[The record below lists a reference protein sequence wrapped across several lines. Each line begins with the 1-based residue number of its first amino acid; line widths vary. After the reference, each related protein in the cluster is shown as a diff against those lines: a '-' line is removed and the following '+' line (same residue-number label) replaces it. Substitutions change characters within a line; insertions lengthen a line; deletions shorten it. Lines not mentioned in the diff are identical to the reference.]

1 MEKTFDIIGLATPG
15 QDLVIE
21 LEKMPREVSSK
32 MYDCCFQGG
41 GWVAT
46 ALCAA
51 GNLGMRASFCGVVG
65 DDIFG
70 KMIAEDFRFNHVDT
84 SHLIVEKGKR
94 SNFCVCIT
102 ERADKNK
109 TIISRPGECREV
121 EPADIDEAYIRSA
134 RMLHVGFV
142 NAGVR
147 KAADCIHAAGG
158 RVSVDAAYY
167 QPYVYENYDIFDIF
181 IGSEYY
187 FNGLAAEI
195 FSRDASH
202 LTDAEKFAVMRYVQE
217 RGPDIV
223 IFTFGADGC
232 MGVYG
237 ENTFALPAMEV
248 AVVDTTGAGDVFH
261 GAFDTAFLNGM
272 DVVSAARFATGV
284 SSIKCTQMGGRA
296 GIPDRVT
303 LEKFLETGE
312 IDRAAIEKRVR
323 RYKSGFWSGEINSE
337 ADGK

>member
-1 MEKTFDIIGLATPG
+1 MEKKYDIIGLATPG

-65 DDIFG
+65 DDVFG
-70 KMIAEDFRFNHVDT
+70 KMIAEDFKYNNVDT

-94 SNFCVCIT
+94 SNFCLCIT
-102 ERADKNK
+102 ERSTKSK

-121 EPADIDEAYIRSA
+121 EPDDIDEEYIRSA

-142 NAGVR
+142 NEGIR
-147 KAADCIHAAGG
+147 KAADIIHTAEGK
-158 RVSVDAAYY
+158 VSVDAAYY
-167 QPYVYENYDIFDIF
+167 KPYVYDNYDIFDIF

-187 FNGLAAEI
+187 FNGLLEELGI
-195 FSRDASH
+195 DVSKPLSDK
-202 LTDAEKFAVMRYVQE
+202 EKFEVMRYVQSK
-217 RGPDIV
+217 GPEIV

-232 MGVYG
+232 MGIYG
-237 ENTFALPAMEV
+237 DNTFSLPAMDV
-248 AVVDTTGAGDVFH
+248 PVVDTTGAGDVFH
-261 GAFDTAFLNGM
+261 GAFDAAYLNGL
-272 DVVSAARFATGV
+272 DIVSAAKYATGV

-296 GIPDRVT
+296 GIPDSET
-303 LEKFLETGE
+303 LEIFLKTGE
-312 IDRAAIEKRVR
+312 IDYEKINRRVEH
-323 RYKSGFWSGEINSE
+323 YKRGV
-337 ADGK
+337 

>member
-1 MEKTFDIIGLATPG
+1 MEKKYDIIGLATPG

-65 DDIFG
+65 DDVFG
-70 KMIAEDFRFNHVDT
+70 RMIAEDFKYNNVDT

-94 SNFCVCIT
+94 SNFCLCIT
-102 ERADKNK
+102 ERAEKSK
-109 TIISRPGECREV
+109 MLISRPGECREV
-121 EPADIDEAYIRSA
+121 EPDDIDEEYIRSA

-142 NAGVR
+142 NEGIR
-147 KAADCIHAAGG
+147 KAADIIHSAEGK
-158 RVSVDAAYY
+158 VSVDAAYY
-167 QPYVYENYDIFDIF
+167 KPYVYDNYDIFDIF

-187 FNGLAAEI
+187 FNGLLEELGI
-195 FSRDASH
+195 DVSKPLSDK
-202 LTDAEKFAVMRYVQE
+202 EKFEVMRYVQSK
-217 RGPDIV
+217 GPEIV

-232 MGVYG
+232 MGIYG
-237 ENTFALPAMEV
+237 DNTFSLPAMDV
-248 AVVDTTGAGDVFH
+248 PVVDTTGAGDVFH
-261 GAFDTAFLNGM
+261 GAFDAAYLNGL
-272 DVVSAARFATGV
+272 DIVSAAKYATGV

-296 GIPDRVT
+296 GIPDSET
-303 LEKFLETGE
+303 LEIFLKTGE
-312 IDRAAIEKRVR
+312 IDYEKINRRVEH
-323 RYKSGFWSGEINSE
+323 YKRGV
-337 ADGK
+337 

>member
-1 MEKTFDIIGLATPG
+1 MDKKYDIIGLATPG

-21 LEKMPREVSSK
+21 LEKMPSEVSSK

-51 GNLGMRASFCGVVG
+51 GNLGMRASFCGVIG
-65 DDIFG
+65 DDVFG
-70 KMIAEDFRFNHVDT
+70 RMIADDFKYNNVDT

-102 ERADKNK
+102 ERADKSK
-109 TIISRPGECREV
+109 TIISRPGECREI
-121 EPADIDEAYIRSA
+121 EADDIDEEYIRSA

-142 NAGVR
+142 NEGIR
-147 KAADCIHAAGG
+147 KAADIIHAADGK
-158 RVSVDAAYY
+158 VSVDAAYY
-167 QPYVYENYDIFDIF
+167 KSYVYDNYDIFDIF

-187 FNGLAAEI
+187 FNGLLEELGI
-195 FSRDASH
+195 DTSKPLSDK
-202 LTDAEKFAVMRYVQE
+202 EKFEVMRYVQSK
-217 RGPDIV
+217 GPEIV

-237 ENTFALPAMEV
+237 ENTFSLPAMDV
-248 AVVDTTGAGDVFH
+248 PIVDTTGAGDVFH
-261 GAFDTAFLNGM
+261 GAFDAAYLNGL
-272 DVVSAARFATGV
+272 DVVSAAKYATGV

-296 GIPDRVT
+296 GIPDSET
-303 LEKFLETGE
+303 LEIFLKTGE
-312 IDRAAIEKRVR
+312 IDYEKINRRVEH
-323 RYKSGFWSGEINSE
+323 YKRGV
-337 ADGK
+337 

>member
-1 MEKTFDIIGLATPG
+1 MEKRFDIIGLATPG
-15 QDLVIE
+15 MDLVIE
-21 LEKMPREVSSK
+21 IEKIPRQVSSK

-51 GNLGMRASFCGVVG
+51 GNLGMKTSFCGVIG

-70 KMIAEDFRFNHVDT
+70 KMITDDFKYNHVDT
-84 SHLIVEKGKR
+84 SHLIVEEGKR

-121 EPADIDEAYIRSA
+121 EAEDIDEEFIRSS

-142 NAGVR
+142 NEGIR
-147 KAADCIHAAGG
+147 KAANIMHQSGG
-158 RVSVDAAYY
+158 KVSVDAAYY
-167 QPYVYENYDIFDIF
+167 KPYVYENYDIFDIF

-187 FNGLAAEI
+187 FDGLLQDMNI
-195 FSRDASH
+195 DKDM
-202 LTDAEKFAVMRYVQE
+202 LQTDEDKFKVMRYVQSK
-217 RGPDIV
+217 GPEIV
-223 IFTFGADGC
+223 IFTFGAEGC

-237 ENTFALPAMEV
+237 ENTFSLPAMEIP
-248 AVVDTTGAGDVFH
+248 VVDTTGAGDVFH
-261 GAFDTAFLNGM
+261 GAFDAAYLNGL
-272 DVVSAARFATGV
+272 DVVSAAKYATGV

-296 GIPDRVT
+296 GIPDSET
-303 LEKFLETGE
+303 LEIFLKTGE
-312 IDRAAIEKRVR
+312 IDYEKINRRVEH
-323 RYKSGFWSGEINSE
+323 YKRGV
-337 ADGK
+337 

>member
-1 MEKTFDIIGLATPG
+1 MEKKYDIIGLATPG

-65 DDIFG
+65 DDVFG
-70 KMIAEDFRFNHVDT
+70 RMIAEDFKYNNVDT

-94 SNFCVCIT
+94 SNFCLCIT
-102 ERADKNK
+102 ERSTKSK

-121 EPADIDEAYIRSA
+121 EPDDIDEEYIRSA

-142 NAGVR
+142 NEGIR
-147 KAADCIHAAGG
+147 KAADIIHAADGK
-158 RVSVDAAYY
+158 VSVDAAYY
-167 QPYVYENYDIFDIF
+167 KPYVYDNYDIFDIF

-187 FNGLAAEI
+187 FNGLLEELGI
-195 FSRDASH
+195 DVSKPLSDK
-202 LTDAEKFAVMRYVQE
+202 EKFEVMRYVQSK
-217 RGPDIV
+217 GPEIV

-232 MGVYG
+232 MGIYG
-237 ENTFALPAMEV
+237 DNTFSLPAMDV
-248 AVVDTTGAGDVFH
+248 PVVDTTGAGDVFH
-261 GAFDTAFLNGM
+261 GAFDAAYLNGL
-272 DVVSAARFATGV
+272 DIVSAAKYATGV

-296 GIPDRVT
+296 GIPDSET
-303 LEKFLETGE
+303 LEIFLKTGE
-312 IDRAAIEKRVR
+312 IDYEKINRRVEH
-323 RYKSGFWSGEINSE
+323 YKRGV
-337 ADGK
+337 

>member
-1 MEKTFDIIGLATPG
+1 MEKKYDIIGLATPG

-51 GNLGMRASFCGVVG
+51 GNLGMRASFCGVIG

-70 KMIAEDFRFNHVDT
+70 RMIIDDFKYNNVDT

-121 EPADIDEAYIRSA
+121 EIQDIDEEYISSA

-142 NAGVR
+142 NEGIR
-147 KAADCIHAAGG
+147 KAADIIHAADGK
-158 RVSVDAAYY
+158 VSVDAAYY
-167 QPYVYENYDIFDIF
+167 KPYVYENYDIYDIF

-187 FNGLAAEI
+187 FNGLLEELGI
-195 FSRDASH
+195 DTSKPLSDE
-202 LTDAEKFAVMRYVQE
+202 EKFEVMRYVQSK
-217 RGPDIV
+217 GPEIV

-232 MGVYG
+232 KGIYG
-237 ENTFALPAMEV
+237 DNTFSLPAMNV
-248 AVVDTTGAGDVFH
+248 PVVDTTGAGDVFH
-261 GAFDTAFLNGM
+261 GAFDAAYLNGM
-272 DVVSAARFATGV
+272 DVVSAAKYATGV

-296 GIPDRVT
+296 GIPDSET
-303 LEKFLETGE
+303 LEKFLRTGE
-312 IDRAAIEKRVR
+312 IDYEKINRRAEHYKR
-323 RYKSGFWSGEINSE
+323 GI
-337 ADGK
+337 